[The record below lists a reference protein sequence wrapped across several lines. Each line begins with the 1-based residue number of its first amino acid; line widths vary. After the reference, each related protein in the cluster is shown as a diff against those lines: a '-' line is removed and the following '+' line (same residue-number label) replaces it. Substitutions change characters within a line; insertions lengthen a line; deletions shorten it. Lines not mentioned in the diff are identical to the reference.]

1 MPEIHG
7 NTEGIRKSV
16 LEELTAFY
24 DVQLEP
30 GVFMPQDLL
39 QSLCGYSASMNR
51 ELAVYITRYGEI
63 ADIFIGRAD
72 SIDLPDLRL
81 RRGERRLSMVR
92 CVHTHPRA
100 TGELS
105 DVDVSA
111 LLSMRFDAMC
121 AVGVSE
127 DGRPTSV
134 QCAFLDA
141 EREGEVRRTELISAR
156 CLPQEAWLSEI
167 ERTDAAYRAAAPATQ
182 TGRERAVLV
191 GIESETSLDELE
203 ELARTAGAETVLR
216 VLQKRPRPD
225 AVFCVGRGKAEELS
239 LRCQA
244 VQADLVI
251 FDEELSGVMQKNLE
265 EILRL
270 KVIDRTALILDIFAS
285 RASTREGKLQVEMA
299 QLKYRSQ
306 RLLGQGLVLSRLA
319 GGIGTRG
326 PGESKLEVN
335 RRRIRERLTDLEREL
350 EQIERQ
356 RGLRRQSRER
366 SGIPIIALVGY
377 TNAGKSTLF
386 NRLTGAGVYVENQLF
401 ATLDSVS
408 RPIELPHG
416 AKALLVDTVGFIRKL
431 PHELVKAF
439 RATLEEARL
448 ADVLV
453 LVSDGAD
460 PQMDDRRRTVEEV
473 LDSLGA
479 TEAPR
484 IEAINK
490 SDLLPSQAGRLPG
503 ASYLSAATG
512 EGVEEL
518 LLRVEKELDAGT
530 QEVRLLIPFSR
541 YGLLS
546 RLHGMGTVLEQ
557 RHVAQGVEALVRLDA
572 QNVKFVCREGAQVLG
587 GEKM

>member
-16 LEELTAFY
+16 LDELTTLY

-30 GVFMPQDLL
+30 GQFMPQDLL

-51 ELAVYITRYGEI
+51 EIAVYITRFGEI
-63 ADIFIGRAD
+63 ADVLIGRAD

-121 AVGVSE
+121 AVGVSG

-156 CLPQEAWLSEI
+156 RLPQEAWLSEI

-191 GIESETSLDELE
+191 GIESEESLDELE

-216 VLQKRPRPD
+216 VLQKRPKPD
-225 AVFCVGRGKAEELS
+225 PVFCVGRGKAEELS

-265 EILRL
+265 EVLRL
-270 KVIDRTALILDIFAS
+270 KVVDRTALILDIFAA

-326 PGESKLEVN
+326 PGESKLEVS

-356 RGLRRQSRER
+356 RGLRRQSREKN
-366 SGIPIIALVGY
+366 GVPIIALVGY

-416 AKALLVDTVGFIRKL
+416 GKALLVDTVGFIRKL

-453 LVSDGAD
+453 LVLDGAD
-460 PQMDDRRRTVEEV
+460 AQMESRRRTVEEV

-484 IEAINK
+484 VEAVNK
-490 SDLLPSQAGRLPG
+490 CDRIAPEAQALPG
-503 ASYLSAATG
+503 ALYISASTG
-512 EGVEEL
+512 HGVED
-518 LLRVEKELDAGT
+518 LLRRVEDELDADA
-530 QEVRLLIPFSR
+530 QEVRLLVPFSR
-541 YGLLS
+541 YALVS
-546 RLHGMGTVLEQ
+546 RLHAMGGVLEQ
-557 RHVAQGVEALVRLDA
+557 RHSDEGVELRMRITP
-572 QNVKFVCREGAQVLG
+572 QNVKFACREGAKVLS